1 MVILGLTLK
10 NILAAEV
17 WPEHKNPGCYGGA
30 GFKITCFEGYWIQW
44 LAYRHWITLSWEL
57 ESPASDHGL
66 ACHPQCRILH
76 PPCHS
81 WKMQGHT

>member
-30 GFKITCFEGYWIQW
+30 GFKITCVLRGTGFSGW
-44 LAYRHWITLSWEL
+44 
-57 ESPASDHGL
+57 
-66 ACHPQCRILH
+66 
-76 PPCHS
+76 
-81 WKMQGHT
+81 HTNMG